1 MKFSAT
7 TGKNGTEEENASS
20 CIYVMESFELPI
32 TSQER
37 YAVVRSISME
47 MSDLWWLQK
56 KSRWV
61 LGKIKVEQRVK

>member
-1 MKFSAT
+1 MYKMKFSAT

-47 MSDLWWLQK
+47 MSDLW
-56 KSRWV
+56 
-61 LGKIKVEQRVK
+61 

>member
-1 MKFSAT
+1 M

-56 KSRWV
+56 KADGCWERLRWNR
-61 LGKIKVEQRVK
+61 E